1 MHRGV
6 VILLWVVGILAVA
19 IAASRVLGS
28 VGVRRVVELKIG
40 NANLASVPDGTY
52 RGSYAGGRFSN
63 TVEVDVADHRIAGI
77 RIIKDITFRMASV
90 RQQLFDKV
98 IAGQSLSVDAV
109 SGATATTHAY
119 LKAIEN
125 ALRSAEAR

>member
-1 MHRGV
+1 MSRGV
-6 VILLWVVGILAVA
+6 IVLLWVIGILVVVT
-19 IAASRVLGS
+19 IASRVIGS
-28 VGVRRVVELKIG
+28 IGIRRVVELKIG
-40 NANLASVPDGTY
+40 DANLAAVPDGTY

-63 TVEVDVADHRIAGI
+63 TVEVDVADHRITDI
-77 RIIKDITFRMASV
+77 RLVKDITFRMASI

>member
-1 MHRGV
+1 MSRGV
-6 VILLWVVGILAVA
+6 IVLLWVIGILVVVT
-19 IAASRVLGS
+19 IASRVIGS
-28 VGVRRVVELKIG
+28 IGIRRVVELKIG
-40 NANLASVPDGTY
+40 DANLAAVPDGTY

-63 TVEVDVADHRIAGI
+63 TVEVDVADHRITNI
-77 RIIKDITFRMASV
+77 RLVKDVTFRMASI

-125 ALRSAEAR
+125 ALRSAGAR

>member
-1 MHRGV
+1 MHKGV

-19 IAASRVLGS
+19 IAASRVFGTI
-28 VGVRRVVELKIG
+28 GVRRVVELKIG
-40 NANLASVPDGTY
+40 DANLASVPDGTY
-52 RGSYAGGRFSN
+52 RGSYDGGRFSN
-63 TVEVDVADHRIAGI
+63 TVEVDVADHRITNI
-77 RIIKDITFRMASV
+77 RLVKDITFRMASI